1 MLQITLITEKYE
13 LKEGRKT
20 VFELKETET
29 KIIDSETHKM
39 IVDASPFFK
48 KLGGSEVLERSYT
61 CAGYVVTKITSK
73 SPDRDVKT
81 VRKFKF
87 DYIN

>member
-29 KIIDSETHKM
+29 KIVDLKTHKM
-39 IVDASPFFK
+39 IVDASPFFRR
-48 KLGGSEVLERSYT
+48 LGGSEVLERSYT
-61 CAGYVVTKITSK
+61 CAGYGVTKITSK
-73 SPDRDVKT
+73 SPNRDFKT
-81 VRKFKF
+81 VRKFS
-87 DYIN
+87 DR

>member
-1 MLQITLITEKYE
+1 MLKITLTTEHYE

-29 KIIDSETHKM
+29 KTIDSETHKT

-48 KLGGSEVLERSYT
+48 NLGSSEVLERSYT

-73 SPDRDVKT
+73 SPERDVKT

-87 DYIN
+87 EC